1 MQFSSILN
9 LIDASFH
16 HQVNN
21 TPFKG
26 AALFLFVA
34 SKEPLQLHD
43 TNRVTL
49 SAPVEDL
56 QAFLQS
62 YDKIAENSNICMDSV
77 EVHPVYGKGYDI
89 KEIVFISKKVIT
101 DIGSAKEKELKNF
114 EMKVRLSG
122 DFTLAMSTYGYI
134 RRLEKQELV
143 KKHYKASKADP
154 LNFIPKKRG
163 SQIPADSEL
172 SGLDS

>member
-1 MQFSSILN
+1 
-9 LIDASFH
+9 
-16 HQVNN
+16 
-21 TPFKG
+21 
-26 AALFLFVA
+26 
-34 SKEPLQLHD
+34 
-43 TNRVTL
+43 
-49 SAPVEDL
+49 
-56 QAFLQS
+56 
-62 YDKIAENSNICMDSV
+62 MDSV

>member
-62 YDKIAENSNICMDSV
+62 YDKIA
-77 EVHPVYGKGYDI
+77 
-89 KEIVFISKKVIT
+89 
-101 DIGSAKEKELKNF
+101 
-114 EMKVRLSG
+114 
-122 DFTLAMSTYGYI
+122 
-134 RRLEKQELV
+134 
-143 KKHYKASKADP
+143 
-154 LNFIPKKRG
+154 
-163 SQIPADSEL
+163 
-172 SGLDS
+172 